1 MTFRVADLF
10 CGPGGISEG
19 LRQAGCRTVY
29 ALDHDAAA
37 VETFAKNHP
46 EARVVRRDVTS
57 LDADELPDFDILVG
71 GPPCVEFSNSKG
83 SRGNV
88 LEGLRLVQEFLR
100 VVYVRSPP
108 YWIMENVPRIML
120 HLPDEIPLRWIGID
134 KPGVLHVPTKA
145 EFNCADYGVPQA
157 RRRFLMGHF
166 PIPLPTHGDGQ
177 RQGDLFGSD
186 RTNRPSW
193 RTLETVLDALPDPIG
208 GPRPPMVIDPTYD
221 LTMPVDRL
229 TDHSHPV
236 LLSPDEV
243 RSIRRAKVDHPF
255 MGRMAFPD
263 ATDRPAR
270 TVVATQ
276 LGRETL
282 VIGGKTKGREVF
294 RRATV
299 RECAT
304 LQTFPISYQFFGG
317 SLNARYR
324 LAGDAVPPRLTY
336 LIGQEICRLEKV
348 PVSSSPILLD
358 PPAPPSH
365 PVGFASARRRMIFPL
380 QRRFCELVPGKEVRG
395 CRVELDN
402 CGPNPVK
409 AQLVG
414 KPHPVEW
421 CSRLFLGE
429 GTASLKTRALT
440 VEEVL
445 SEISGHCCNA
455 PSFHRT
461 FRQLLQRAEKVL
473 VGKIPDATTVQA
485 VWARKTKAD
494 FGPEEIV
501 DVLSDLING
510 ALPSK
515 TFANEFIQCS
525 GRSGFMPN
533 RGLRVRIA
541 AALLITAYC
550 CELLN
555 ADGRWALR
563 HPGRRFLLE
572 GWKLKKSKSAK
583 TIAGLVERF
592 DKYTKRAGGSRLAL
606 AASPLAVHPV
616 LNEAH

>member
-1 MTFRVADLF
+1 MPFRVADLF

-37 VETFAKNHP
+37 VETFSKNHP
-46 EARVVRRDVTS
+46 EAHVVRRDVTS

-71 GPPCVEFSNSKG
+71 GPPCVEFSSSKG

-100 VVYVRSPP
+100 VVYVRSPR

-120 HLPDEIPLRWIGID
+120 HLPDEIPLRWIGVD

-145 EFNCADYGVPQA
+145 QFNCADYGVPQA
-157 RRRFLMGHF
+157 RRRFLMGNF
-166 PIPLPTHGDGQ
+166 PVPLPTHGDGQ
-177 RQGDLFGSD
+177 HQGDLFGSD
-186 RTNRPSW
+186 RPNRPSW
-193 RTLETVLDALPDPIG
+193 RTLDTVLKALPDPVG
-208 GPRPPMVIDPTYD
+208 GPRPATVTDPTYE
-221 LTMPVDRL
+221 LTISIDGL

-243 RSIRRAKVDHPF
+243 RSIRRAKIDHPF

-263 ATDRPAR
+263 DTDRPAR

-282 VIGGKTKGREVF
+282 VISGRTKGRKVF

-317 SLNARYR
+317 SLNGRYR

-336 LIGQEICRLEKV
+336 LIGQEICRLENA
-348 PVSSSPILLD
+348 PAPSAPILLD
-358 PPAPPSH
+358 PPAPASP
-365 PVGFASARRRMIFPL
+365 PVGFAVARRRMIFPL
-380 QRRFCELVPGKEVRG
+380 QRRFGELVPGKEVRG

-402 CGPNPVK
+402 SGINPVK

-414 KPHPVEW
+414 EPHPVEW

-429 GTASLKTRALT
+429 GTASLKTRAFT
-440 VEEVL
+440 VDEVL
-445 SEISGHCCNA
+445 SEISEHCRSA
-455 PSFHRT
+455 PKLHRT
-461 FRQLLQRAEKVL
+461 FRQLVQRAEKVL
-473 VGKIPDATTVQA
+473 AGKIPDATTVQA
-485 VWARKTKAD
+485 VWARKTKGEL
-494 FGPEEIV
+494 GPEEIV
-501 DVLSDLING
+501 DLLSDLVNG
-510 ALPSK
+510 AFPAKEFS
-515 TFANEFIQCS
+515 NEFIRCA
-525 GRSGFMPN
+525 GRSGVMPN

-541 AALLITAYC
+541 AALLVTAYC

-555 ADGRWALR
+555 VDGRWAQR
-563 HPGRRFLLE
+563 HPGKRFLLE
-572 GWKLKKSKSAK
+572 GWKPRKSASAK
-583 TIAGLVERF
+583 AIVGLVERF
-592 DKYTKRAGGSRLAL
+592 DKHTKPVGAGRFGLGV
-606 AASPLAVHPV
+606 SPLAVHPV
-616 LNEAH
+616 TNEAD